1 MLINVIVY
9 FLCSH
14 ILHLPTTTGTV
25 FAWIEAV
32 LFAYVTNKVF
42 VFESKTRETSSLL
55 KELLAFF
62 ACRAATGMMD
72 LAIMWISVDRLHMN
86 DLIVKVISNLLV
98 IVINYIF
105 SKLIIFRKR

>member
-42 VFESKTRETSSLL
+42 VFESKTRETSLLL
-55 KELLAFF
+55 KELSAF
-62 ACRAATGMMD
+62 
-72 LAIMWISVDRLHMN
+72 LHAGQQPE
-86 DLIVKVISNLLV
+86 
-98 IVINYIF
+98 
-105 SKLIIFRKR
+105 

>member
-1 MLINVIVY
+1 
-9 FLCSH
+9 
-14 ILHLPTTTGTV
+14 
-25 FAWIEAV
+25 
-32 LFAYVTNKVF
+32 
-42 VFESKTRETSSLL
+42 
-55 KELLAFF
+55 
-62 ACRAATGMMD
+62 MMD